1 MTCTNPEV
9 AESFYWS
16 LVIIKSPHYHYENL
30 PSPPAGCDIWDV
42 ETEGCVSS
50 WRVEAPVT
58 GWSVSLGTPS
68 ISLPSHPDRIS
79 IS

>member
-1 MTCTNPEV
+1 M
-9 AESFYWS
+9 
-16 LVIIKSPHYHYENL
+16 
-30 PSPPAGCDIWDV
+30 GCDMCDA

-50 WRVEAPVT
+50 WTVESTVT
-58 GWSVSLGTPS
+58 GGSFSLETPS